1 MEHGDDT
8 VQDGQQTSQ
17 RVDTVF
23 PSEEQ
28 TAERE
33 SVVATNATPSCSARS
48 PVAVQESSQSEG
60 ILGHR
65 GEQTVQTPW
74 GYFPVRHRDAIALD
88 ATPEAARPSPYHTNT
103 HAQNGHTQPEGLR
116 RVTDGASNSAMATAH
131 RSATHEGFMTP
142 NREHRRKQLEL
153 ERLRI
158 ELQQRKIELRAR
170 ELEFSKGECEIA
182 RESQCELEK
191 ASAWLLHRENGGSLD
206 AAERRV
212 DIGTEHF
219 RCEDNPTVATSKYAP
234 TPTWPANETARRDAE
249 FREWQ
254 SAMEDLMSRDPRRIN
269 GTTHRPGHDFGH
281 STLAQP
287 HATDHDTSAAAHG
300 HDFEHSTSTHTH
312 GNRYGHTAQPHGL
325 DHGYYT
331 FIPPRGLGQA
341 NSTFAQPRTS
351 APATYPHNVFV
362 DGHAGTLGSL
372 GSTFLSQSQIAA
384 RKASGRELPTFSGSA
399 EQWPLF
405 ISSYEHSTA
414 ICGYS
419 DYENLL
425 RLQKA
430 LKGAALEAVSS
441 LLLLPSGLKEAIDV
455 LKLRFGRPEVIVENL
470 MEKVR
475 RMPAPR
481 ADRLDT
487 LVEFG
492 FAVRNLCATIQ
503 ASGLPEYTCNVIL
516 LKELIVKLPSA
527 TCIEWARHQQQL
539 PSVTLSD
546 FGRWI
551 GELAA
556 ALSRVVPVKSER
568 FERSGSGDSDRRSSV
583 KPVRPD
589 QRQPTTAR
597 LNMHAATTS
606 GKYPHTNVSKCSAC
620 QGECA
625 ALDTCQ
631 RFQTMTVAER
641 KEHIRDKKLCR
652 KCLKYHKGWCHLKTV
667 CGSNGCEAMHHRLLH
682 GSLGMTNTT
691 EKHCLTHS
699 GSNDRTLFRYVP
711 VTMYGKDGRT
721 VRTYAFLD
729 EGSSSTFID
738 HSLMDELGLIGTS
751 RPLCLKWTGDT
762 TREEKASVQLAV
774 QISGAYE
781 GAPVHELTKVHTVS
795 NLALPAQTI
804 DGKQLQSAYPHLKGL
819 PFTSYVD
826 AVPRVLI
833 GVDNC
838 RLGKPLKCTE
848 GRVNEPIASK
858 TRLGWMIYGPCPI
871 ATASVTGGHR
881 SFHICSCE
889 GNVDGVLTSEV
900 KAFFSLDS
908 LGITKPSRLLKS
920 KDDERALVILNRE
933 TKLQGDRFE
942 TGLLWRYDDVRLP
955 CNKAAT
961 MKRYEL
967 LKRKMS
973 KDPELAAAVNQKMRD
988 YIQKGYIRRLSASEA
1003 EDKRP
1008 NDWFLPIFPVTNPNK
1023 PGKIRMVFD
1032 AAAKVSGVSLNSFLL
1047 AGPDLLAGLLS
1058 VLFKFREFRVAV
1070 VGDIREMFHQ
1080 VMMRTEDQRSQ
1091 MILWDG
1097 DDPNGDPAVYVVTVM
1112 TFGAACSPSSAQFV
1126 KNRNAERFEE
1136 EFPRAAKCIKDE
1148 HYVDDM
1154 LVNVET
1160 EEEAVCLAK
1169 EVRDVHQKGGF
1180 EIRNWVSNSLD
1191 VVRQL
1196 QTQAEH
1202 QKSIDVGYGLATE
1215 KVLGMWWDT
1224 ASDTFTF
1231 QLSTQFTEKLQAGK
1245 SCTTKRNLLRILMS
1259 IYDPMGLLGMFLMYL
1274 KVLLQEI
1281 WRSGIGWD
1289 QELHDQPAEKWL
1301 IWQRVLPDVQKVRVR
1316 RCYRAVTSIR
1326 AGVELHV
1333 FCDASECGMAAV
1345 AYLRYEEDGVV
1356 ECSLVGSKTRVAPMR
1371 FVSIPRLELQA
1382 AVIGARLAAT
1392 IVNSHRLNISRTV
1405 FWTDSR
1411 NVLSWLRSDHRR
1423 YNQFVAFR
1431 VGELLETTEVE
1442 QWRWIPT
1449 KMNVADDGTK
1459 WTKTPDLSPTSRW
1472 FNGPSFLWGS
1482 ESLWPGSETTSPDT
1496 PEELRPNVLHHTVQ
1510 EPLINFHR
1518 FSKWRRL
1525 LRAVAYVVRFV
1536 TNVRRAIRKDVIL
1549 GEPLTQ
1555 EELTWAEQII
1565 ITQIQADVYACEIRS
1580 LKKDP
1585 SQLQPWKSRVEK
1597 NSPLYKISPVLDD
1610 HGIIRMRGRLAG
1622 TLSVSETLQQP
1633 IILPRKHRGTEL
1645 LILSYHERYRHC
1657 NHRTV
1662 VSELRARYY
1671 IPQVLGEYNRV
1682 RKSCQRCKIDGA
1694 TPEPPSMGNVPSQRV
1709 AVGQR
1714 AFSFTGVD
1722 YFGPLLVAVGR
1733 RVEKRWGVIFTCLT
1747 CRAIHLEMA
1756 HSLTTASCIMAIRR
1770 FIARRG
1776 KPIEIISD
1784 RGTNFVGSAR
1794 ELEEALQTVD
1804 VNAMMDEFVG
1814 PEMKWSF
1821 NLPAAPH
1828 FGGCWERLVRSVKK
1842 VLGQFELPRK
1852 PTDEVLMS
1860 TLTEIEFIIN
1870 SRPLTYVPLDDEM
1883 DTPITPNH
1891 LLLGSSNGC
1900 KPPAVFDDSGI
1911 AAKSAWRAAQRNAD
1925 VFWRRWVSEYLP
1937 TLTRRSKW
1945 FVSVRPI
1952 QVGDVVIVVDNCL
1965 PRNSW
1970 PKGRVIDVVR
1980 AQDGQ

>member
-48 PVAVQESSQSEG
+48 PVAVRESSQSEG

-65 GEQTVQTPW
+65 GEQTVQTLF

-131 RSATHEGFMTP
+131 R
-142 NREHRRKQLEL
+142 
-153 ERLRI
+153 
-158 ELQQRKIELRAR
+158 
-170 ELEFSKGECEIA
+170 
-182 RESQCELEK
+182 
-191 ASAWLLHRENGGSLD
+191 
-206 AAERRV
+206 
-212 DIGTEHF
+212 
-219 RCEDNPTVATSKYAP
+219 
-234 TPTWPANETARRDAE
+234 
-249 FREWQ
+249 
-254 SAMEDLMSRDPRRIN
+254 
-269 GTTHRPGHDFGH
+269 
-281 STLAQP
+281 
-287 HATDHDTSAAAHG
+287 
-300 HDFEHSTSTHTH
+300 
-312 GNRYGHTAQPHGL
+312 
-325 DHGYYT
+325 
-331 FIPPRGLGQA
+331 
-341 NSTFAQPRTS
+341 
-351 APATYPHNVFV
+351 
-362 DGHAGTLGSL
+362 
-372 GSTFLSQSQIAA
+372 
-384 RKASGRELPTFSGSA
+384 
-399 EQWPLF
+399 
-405 ISSYEHSTA
+405 YEHSTA

-826 AVPRVLI
+826 AVPRILI

-908 LGITKPSRLLKS
+908 LGISKPSRLLKS

-967 LKRKMS
+967 LKRKLS
-973 KDPELAAAVNQKMRD
+973 KDPELAAAVNQKMRE

-1023 PGKIRMVFD
+1023 PGKIRMIFD
-1032 AAAKVSGVSLNSFLL
+1032 AAA
-1047 AGPDLLAGLLS
+1047 
-1058 VLFKFREFRVAV
+1058 KFREFRVAV

-1091 MILWDG
+1091 MNLWDG
-1097 DDPNGDPAVYVVTVM
+1097 DDPNGDPAAYVVTVM

-1126 KNRNAERFEE
+1126 KNRNAKRFEE

-1154 LVNVET
+1154 LVSVET
-1160 EEEAVCLAK
+1160 EEEAV
-1169 EVRDVHQKGGF
+1169 
-1180 EIRNWVSNSLD
+1180 
-1191 VVRQL
+1191 
-1196 QTQAEH
+1196 
-1202 QKSIDVGYGLATE
+1202 GL
-1215 KVLGMWWDT
+1215 
-1224 ASDTFTF
+1224 
-1231 QLSTQFTEKLQAGK
+1231 
-1245 SCTTKRNLLRILMS
+1245 
-1259 IYDPMGLLGMFLMYL
+1259 
-1274 KVLLQEI
+1274 
-1281 WRSGIGWD
+1281 
-1289 QELHDQPAEKWL
+1289 
-1301 IWQRVLPDVQKVRVR
+1301 
-1316 RCYRAVTSIR
+1316 
-1326 AGVELHV
+1326 
-1333 FCDASECGMAAV
+1333 
-1345 AYLRYEEDGVV
+1345 
-1356 ECSLVGSKTRVAPMR
+1356 
-1371 FVSIPRLELQA
+1371 A
-1382 AVIGARLAAT
+1382 AVIGVRLAAT

-1411 NVLSWLRSDHRR
+1411 NVLSWLRSDHHR

-1442 QWRWIPT
+1442 QWRTIPT
-1449 KMNVADDGTK
+1449 KLNVPDDGTK

-1482 ESLWPGSETTSPDT
+1482 ESLRPGSETTSPDT
-1496 PEELRPNVLHHTVQ
+1496 PEELRPTTKN
-1510 EPLINFHR
+1510 
-1518 FSKWRRL
+1518 
-1525 LRAVAYVVRFV
+1525 YVV
-1536 TNVRRAIRKDVIL
+1536 A
-1549 GEPLTQ
+1549 
-1555 EELTWAEQII
+1555 
-1565 ITQIQADVYACEIRS
+1565 
-1580 LKKDP
+1580 
-1585 SQLQPWKSRVEK
+1585 
-1597 NSPLYKISPVLDD
+1597 
-1610 HGIIRMRGRLAG
+1610 AG
-1622 TLSVSETLQQP
+1622 TKSV
-1633 IILPRKHRGTEL
+1633 R
-1645 LILSYHERYRHC
+1645 
-1657 NHRTV
+1657 
-1662 VSELRARYY
+1662 
-1671 IPQVLGEYNRV
+1671 
-1682 RKSCQRCKIDGA
+1682 
-1694 TPEPPSMGNVPSQRV
+1694 
-1709 AVGQR
+1709 
-1714 AFSFTGVD
+1714 
-1722 YFGPLLVAVGR
+1722 
-1733 RVEKRWGVIFTCLT
+1733 
-1747 CRAIHLEMA
+1747 
-1756 HSLTTASCIMAIRR
+1756 IRR
-1770 FIARRG
+1770 
-1776 KPIEIISD
+1776 
-1784 RGTNFVGSAR
+1784 
-1794 ELEEALQTVD
+1794 
-1804 VNAMMDEFVG
+1804 
-1814 PEMKWSF
+1814 
-1821 NLPAAPH
+1821 
-1828 FGGCWERLVRSVKK
+1828 
-1842 VLGQFELPRK
+1842 
-1852 PTDEVLMS
+1852 
-1860 TLTEIEFIIN
+1860 
-1870 SRPLTYVPLDDEM
+1870 
-1883 DTPITPNH
+1883 
-1891 LLLGSSNGC
+1891 
-1900 KPPAVFDDSGI
+1900 
-1911 AAKSAWRAAQRNAD
+1911 
-1925 VFWRRWVSEYLP
+1925 
-1937 TLTRRSKW
+1937 
-1945 FVSVRPI
+1945 
-1952 QVGDVVIVVDNCL
+1952 
-1965 PRNSW
+1965 
-1970 PKGRVIDVVR
+1970 
-1980 AQDGQ
+1980 